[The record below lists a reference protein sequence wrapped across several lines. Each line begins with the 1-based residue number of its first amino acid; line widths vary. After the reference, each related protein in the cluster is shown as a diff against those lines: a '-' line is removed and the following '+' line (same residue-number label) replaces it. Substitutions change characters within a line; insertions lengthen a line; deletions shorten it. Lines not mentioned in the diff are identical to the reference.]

1 MLLRELSKSCK
12 ILRITVQIQ
21 PQLFWSPAQTHV
33 ANYLLTHPRNAKQC
47 ARSALRLVSA
57 VEYEHFIG
65 MYCCLL
71 ALAGYPINAHNRA
84 CALLSPS
91 PFHNVMAKIV
101 PAMQLTAHAKSSTL
115 CGGPYSVKSNFF
127 RLWVTT
133 ILYNY
138 GATLH
143 ALCQRGVQKL
153 RKPPLPPPL
162 PYHTPSPLT
171 NSELCVTHLARWIGS
186 LFCKSLIH
194 IIFLTEFSVGSFLFI
209 SPNQCRR
216 NGRQANLYARG
227 KVEEQ
232 SFTYPHQR

>member
-33 ANYLLTHPRNAKQC
+33 ANYLLTHPRNAKEC

-153 RKPPLPPPL
+153 RKPPLPPPY
-162 PYHTPSPLT
+162 PTTPP
-171 NSELCVTHLARWIGS
+171 HLLRTANFVS
-186 LFCKSLIH
+186 H
-194 IIFLTEFSVGSFLFI
+194 I
-209 SPNQCRR
+209 
-216 NGRQANLYARG
+216 
-227 KVEEQ
+227 
-232 SFTYPHQR
+232 